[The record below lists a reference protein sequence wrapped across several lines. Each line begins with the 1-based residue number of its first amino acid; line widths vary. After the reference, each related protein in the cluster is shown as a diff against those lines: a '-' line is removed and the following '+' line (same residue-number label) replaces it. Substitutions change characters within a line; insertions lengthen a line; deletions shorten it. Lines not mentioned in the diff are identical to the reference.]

1 MQSGKKSTDNG
12 AKAIGKNVMI
22 IGNDRKPRQFHTGT
36 IRSWITHSGKASCG
50 TDVHSLQSATVER
63 STILRDNTGN
73 DQAYAT
79 AELEVM
85 ATQLFGKIIK
95 KI

>member
-1 MQSGKKSTDNG
+1 MQSGKQSIDNG
-12 AKAIGKNVMI
+12 AKITGKTVMI
-22 IGNDRKPRQFHTGT
+22 IGNDRKPRQFHTSA
-36 IRSWITHSGKASCG
+36 IRTWVTHSGKASCG
-50 TDVHSLQSATVER
+50 TDVHSLQSATIER

-85 ATQLFGKIIK
+85 ATQLFGTIIK